1 MGRRFKPYW
10 DHFIRYWFE
19 NFPFEGIRR
28 SDSASP
34 RFFCVE
40 TALQSYAFFPFS
52 PNISPENRRN
62 GEDVPPM
69 RLKHRSV
76 PSSTISPRAPLS
88 RLLMSQS
95 CLAAAPLR
103 TERSNLAPNPVVPSV
118 SVAAM
123 FGCSSAFYQAEQ
135 SRRRIALLRA
145 NSSYFSST
153 KRFLQTSLCCT
164 PSELQPHFLRQ
175 IVPVLVPKSL
185 KNRSKLSVL

>member
-40 TALQSYAFFPFS
+40 TALQRYAFFPSS
-52 PNISPENRRN
+52 PNISLENRRN
-62 GEDVPPM
+62 RVDVPP
-69 RLKHRSV
+69 LHPKHHSV

-103 TERSNLAPNPVVPSV
+103 TKQSNLVPNHDVPSV

-123 FGCSSAFYQAEQ
+123 FGCSIALYQAEQ
-135 SRRRIALLRA
+135 YRRRIALLRVS
-145 NSSYFSST
+145 SSYFSST
-153 KRFLQTSLCCT
+153 KRILQTSFVLHALRT
-164 PSELQPHFLRQ
+164 PAEF
-175 IVPVLVPKSL
+175 
-185 KNRSKLSVL
+185 